1 MRAGGGLPT
10 AATVA
15 SCCCISLKRGTEPS
29 SDSRKARCATV
40 GTGFPHVR
48 SAICAPMGGERSG
61 VGVAGGGDAEQV
73 EDLLLERV
81 GPYPIL

>member
-1 MRAGGGLPT
+1 MV
-10 AATVA
+10 ATVVW
-15 SCCCISLKRGTEPS
+15 PS
-29 SDSRKARCATV
+29 SLDCRQLT
-40 GTGFPHVR
+40 GPTGFPHVR

-81 GPYPIL
+81 EVGLEGLDVVAVAA